1 MDVRPHPSFI
11 APIYIQLM
19 ERAKS
24 ECTQLIAGTPAPFAM
39 SPSWLDP
46 HVLKY
51 DPPPNPNE
59 IQLKKHV
66 DSVRFSGGIVVGW
79 NVMGG
84 RGGSLILEWADEGE
98 VDLSVFARD
107 DLGRIEEVR
116 QSEGWSEATAKA
128 LYRLSA

>member
-1 MDVRPHPSFI
+1 
-11 APIYIQLM
+11 
-19 ERAKS
+19 
-24 ECTQLIAGTPAPFAM
+24 
-39 SPSWLDP
+39 
-46 HVLKY
+46 
-51 DPPPNPNE
+51 
-59 IQLKKHV
+59 V